1 MFSQPNNA
9 VLSVCVLVQRKDILR
24 EPIKHVKIKETLTVD
39 QLIEQ
44 FRNSGSF
51 EAGRL
56 ATACDI
62 YERMLRDKRCTVFLG
77 LAGAVVPAGMRTLIS
92 DMIRKSL
99 IDVLVTTGA
108 NMVHDTI
115 EALGG
120 HHYKGYCNADDHML
134 YKNHT
139 YRIYD
144 VFVPEE
150 DFIKLDLALVDIY
163 DEIAKEYAGN
173 TLSSREFAWE
183 LGKRHRDPNSI
194 LRAAYETKTPVF
206 IPAVRDS
213 EFGYIYNLHA
223 TRKHFKNTL
232 VVDAF
237 KDVPEII
244 NLCKKFPRNGMIIIG
259 GGVPRNTIQ
268 SAALATKSGLDY
280 AVVITMD
287 RPETGGLSG
296 STLEET
302 VSWGKLKGQS
312 DKTMVIGEAMMVF
325 PMMVASVIERL
336 GENYSR
342 TQKMMNEVLK
352 GRGSR

>member
-1 MFSQPNNA
+1 M
-9 VLSVCVLVQRKDILR
+9 QRREILR
-24 EPIKHVKIKETLTVD
+24 EPVKHLKISGTLTVD
-39 QLIEQ
+39 QLVKQ
-44 FRNSGSF
+44 FKNSGSF

-56 ATACDI
+56 AAACDI
-62 YERMLRDKRCTVFLG
+62 YERMLRDQKCTVFLG
-77 LAGAVVPAGMRTLIS
+77 LAGAVVPAGMRKLIA
-92 DMIRKSL
+92 DMIRESL

-108 NMVHDTI
+108 NMVHDTV

-120 HHYKGYCNADDHML
+120 HHYKGHWNVDDYLL
-134 YKNHT
+134 YRNHT

-150 DFIKLDLALVDIY
+150 DFIRLDMKLVEMYDDI
-163 DEIAKEYAGN
+163 AAEYGGKS
-173 TLSSREFAWE
+173 LSSRDFAWE
-183 LGKRHRDPNSI
+183 VGRRLKDPDSI
-194 LRAAYETKTPVF
+194 LRAAYEAKAPIF

-223 TRKHFKNTL
+223 TRKHFKNTI

-244 NLCKKFPRNGMIIIG
+244 NVCKKSSRNGMIIIG

-302 VSWGKLKGQS
+302 VSWGKLKSES

-336 GENYSR
+336 GGGFKRPPRSR
-342 TQKMMNEVLK
+342 NEMFK
-352 GRGSR
+352 TGGSE